1 MKSNYRKLKFS
12 ILLQTVLVTAL
23 TVLVGGFL
31 LNYVIDGIYN
41 DAFAT
46 SFVEFMTSLHMEE
59 KTAISLYWK
68 LIGNNKVFFMIIGF
82 LLLFAMFFYI
92 SLSKMTKYLDQVGDG
107 IENIVSDSSEPVH
120 LITELKP
127 IEIRLNEIKATIRR
141 QELEA
146 QENEKRK
153 NDLVL
158 YLAHDLK
165 TPLTSVVA
173 YLTMLESH
181 PDMPVEE
188 RARYTQISLDKA
200 IRLGHLIN
208 EFFDITKFNLR
219 EIELE
224 KVDIDLSMMLEQI
237 ADELYGVLQE
247 KRLECSVNADEN
259 LEVSADPD
267 KLARVFD
274 NLLRNA
280 IAYCYPDTQIEIE
293 AHEVRGNVEITF
305 SNRGDK
311 IPGAKL
317 QTIFEKFYRLD
328 DSRSSGTGGAGLG
341 LAIAREIVELHEGR
355 IIAKSDDLKT
365 QFVVTLPLKKKGE
378 EKEGKDDE
386 IHTHSRRSLGGRA
399 IRRKRED
406 GKKKN

>member
-181 PDMPVEE
+181 PDMPMEE

-293 AHEVRGNVEITF
+293 AHKVRGNVEITF

-311 IPGAKL
+311 IPGVKL

-365 QFVVTLPLKKKGE
+365 QFVVTLPLKKQEE

-386 IHTHSRRSLGGRA
+386 IHTHSRRPLGGRT

>member
-31 LNYVIDGIYN
+31 LDYVIDGIYN

-181 PDMPVEE
+181 PDMPMEE

-247 KRLECSVNADEN
+247 KRLECSVNTDEN

-293 AHEVRGNVEITF
+293 AHKVRENVEITF

-311 IPGAKL
+311 IPGVKL

-365 QFVVTLPLKKKGE
+365 QFVVTLPLKKQEE

-386 IHTHSRRSLGGRA
+386 IHTHSRRPLGGRT